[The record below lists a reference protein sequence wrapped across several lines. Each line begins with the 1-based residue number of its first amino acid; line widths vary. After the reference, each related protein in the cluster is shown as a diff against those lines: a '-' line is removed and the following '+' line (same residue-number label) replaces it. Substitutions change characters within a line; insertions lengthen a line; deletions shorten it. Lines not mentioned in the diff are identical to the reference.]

1 MSNSNNNQIHNMINE
16 AKSFEDINAINGL
29 VDITDIIMN
38 ESLSDQE
45 VLMLL
50 IEGDDDEDDSLEIGE
65 EW

>member
-1 MSNSNNNQIHNMINE
+1 MINE

-29 VDITDIIMN
+29 VDITDIIMD

-50 IEGDDDEDDSLEIGE
+50 IEGDDDDDSVEIGE

>member
-1 MSNSNNNQIHNMINE
+1 MNSNNNQIRNMINE

-29 VDITDIIMN
+29 VDITDIIMD

-50 IEGDDDEDDSLEIGE
+50 IEGDDDDDSVEIGE